1 VDRLEI
7 LVQVAVAFGAAR
19 LLGASLE
26 RIGIPSIVGQI
37 LAGILVGPSVL
48 GIVEHSALLE
58 ALAELG
64 VVVLLFLAG
73 LETHLQSLFRS
84 WVPAVRVGSLGII
97 LPFAAGLATGY
108 LFGYQLTDNLFIG
121 TALVA
126 TSVGITVS
134 VLRQLGYSERY
145 SMNIVLGAAVL
156 DDILG
161 LIILALVQSIAIGS
175 FQVLQFILL
184 IIEASAFLALTV
196 YAGPKVIERIQTTIR
211 RLPEQLVTDMAFV
224 LMLGLALLAQWI
236 GLAAIVGAFVAGL
249 MLAKVRHFAP
259 LERTFE
265 PVAYFLVPFFF
276 INVGSFL
283 EPGIFLQPRALAQI
297 ALFTALAV
305 ASKFLGAYFGARAEG
320 KQIAAEVGVAMVPRG
335 EVGIVVAS
343 IALSAGAIDNDL
355 YGVVVAV
362 VILTT
367 VAAPF
372 LIRWIYERTPVNEH
386 PGSRGV
392 ATENSVEG

>member
-1 VDRLEI
+1 MRNPLYTAYERRLVGQLDPASVPRHVGMIVDGNRRF
-7 LVQVAVAFGAAR
+7 AKARGANADDGHRAGAA
-19 LLGASLE
+19 
-26 RIGIPSIVGQI
+26 
-37 LAGILVGPSVL
+37 
-48 GIVEHSALLE
+48 
-58 ALAELG
+58 
-64 VVVLLFLAG
+64 
-73 LETHLQSLFRS
+73 
-84 WVPAVRVGSLGII
+84 
-97 LPFAAGLATGY
+97 
-108 LFGYQLTDNLFIG
+108 
-121 TALVA
+121 
-126 TSVGITVS
+126 
-134 VLRQLGYSERY
+134 
-145 SMNIVLGAAVL
+145 
-156 DDILG
+156 
-161 LIILALVQSIAIGS
+161 
-175 FQVLQFILL
+175 
-184 IIEASAFLALTV
+184 
-196 YAGPKVIERIQTTIR
+196 
-211 RLPEQLVTDMAFV
+211 
-224 LMLGLALLAQWI
+224 
-236 GLAAIVGAFVAGL
+236 
-249 MLAKVRHFAP
+249 
-259 LERTFE
+259 
-265 PVAYFLVPFFF
+265 
-276 INVGSFL
+276 NVGSFL